1 MESLLVT
8 GSQGFIG
15 QNLINNKEINKYNYF
30 CTVRKKEYK
39 KKKNINHKFIQ
50 INLLNKKLYKKLPNI
65 CDQIIHLAGDAR
77 TFVNKKNER
86 KQIYENTKITKNL
99 IKYAISSKCKKF
111 IFLSSVYVYSG
122 NNEKVY
128 KENLNLCPSES
139 LGKSKLICEKLI
151 CNYAKKYK
159 VECYILRAFTIYGSN
174 SRKTQ
179 FLPMIKRKIN
189 HVNCKNIT
197 LKKPHIIRDFLHV
210 DDLLNAIF
218 LCLKVK
224 NKKKINILNI
234 GSGKSISIGLIVKKL
249 IDISNKKVKLVFL
262 PLIKSQEEIGD
273 KNHNANIEKIKKI
286 LNWRPKINIKKGL
299 KKFYEQN

>member
-15 QNLINNKEINKYNYF
+15 QNLINNEKLNKYNYF
-30 CTVRKKEYK
+30 CTIHKSYHK
-39 KKKNINHKFIQ
+39 KKKNLNQKFIK
-50 INLLNKKLYKKLPNI
+50 INLLNKKSYKKLPNI

-77 TFVNKKNER
+77 TFVDKKNER
-86 KQIYENTKITKNL
+86 NQIYHNTKITKNL
-99 IKYAISSKCKKF
+99 IRYAIKSKCKKI

-122 NNEKVY
+122 NNNKIY
-128 KENLNLCPSES
+128 RENLNLCPTEP
-139 LGKSKLICEKLI
+139 LGKSKLISEKLI

-159 VECYILRAFTIYGSN
+159 VKCFILRAFTIYGSN

-179 FLPMIKRKIN
+179 FLPMIKKKIN
-189 HVNCKNIT
+189 NVNCKKIV
-197 LKKPHIIRDFLHV
+197 LKKPQIMRDFLYV

-218 LCLKVK
+218 LCLKK
-224 NKKKINILNI
+224 NYKKKINILNV

-249 IDISNKKVKLVFL
+249 INISNKKIKLVYL
-262 PLIKSQEEIGD
+262 PSIKSEEDVGD
-273 KNHNANIEKIKKI
+273 KNHNANIDKIKKV
-286 LNWRPKINIKKGL
+286 LNWKPQINIRKGL